1 MSAVGQKQTYAVQK
15 VMSALPLKAD
25 MCSALAHIRFGPK
38 ADIRVGYDRFG
49 INAAARQNHRDF
61 GELA

>member
-1 MSAVGQKQTYAVQK
+1 LDDGPHV
-15 VMSALPLKAD
+15 
-25 MCSALAHIRFGPK
+25 RFGPK